1 MLVASVVQWPVG
13 GGGRQRE
20 FVRWPKYEKLYIQ
33 AFDRM
38 LEERNKRGLD
48 ANKVWDKIE
57 TGVDMFRW
65 WMEDGVLPGQLSMD
79 DLMEDNNV

>member
-1 MLVASVVQWPVG
+1 MAG
-13 GGGRQRE
+13 RGGRQRE
-20 FVRWPKYEKLYIQ
+20 FVRWPKYEQLYIQ

-48 ANKVWDKIE
+48 ANKAWDKIE
-57 TGVDMFRW
+57 TGVDMFHW

-79 DLMEDNNV
+79 DFMEDNNV

>member
-1 MLVASVVQWPVG
+1 
-13 GGGRQRE
+13 
-20 FVRWPKYEKLYIQ
+20 
-33 AFDRM
+33 M

-48 ANKVWDKIE
+48 ANKVWDKIK
-57 TGVDMFRW
+57 TGVDMFHW

>member
-1 MLVASVVQWPVG
+1 MAGRGS
-13 GGGRQRE
+13 RQRG
-20 FVRWPKYEKLYIQ
+20 FVRWPKYEQLYIQ

-57 TGVDMFRW
+57 TGVDMFHW
-65 WMEDGVLPGQLSMD
+65 
-79 DLMEDNNV
+79 